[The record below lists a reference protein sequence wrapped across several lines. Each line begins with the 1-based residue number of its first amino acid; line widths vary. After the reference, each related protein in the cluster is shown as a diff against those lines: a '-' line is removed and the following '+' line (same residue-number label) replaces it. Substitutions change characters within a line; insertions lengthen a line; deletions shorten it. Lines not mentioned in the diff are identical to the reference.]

1 MPETKTSGDSRR
13 KVPRRVTDVDPKFK
27 PSHAPLLGDRL
38 PYPTRISDVRYVE
51 EDFDRD
57 SVVGSVERSEL
68 FSEPAEAGRELTS
81 GAEGASA
88 EVLNGGNGVDKVDVC
103 VLKDLIEAM
112 KMQSVQQMVAQRE
125 FEADRIKREDERLRR
140 LEEER
145 FARESDRLR
154 QIEEEK
160 YRRDAERDVK
170 RKKEV
175 RRSELLKGCMC
186 TKRVLVCAGFCSNLS
201 VLWVCVALMRTNG
214 FVISFLTCQINCML
228 DWLIV
233 GVVMTMVRQGKCC

>member
-1 MPETKTSGDSRR
+1 MWIQSSSPPMP
-13 KVPRRVTDVDPKFK
+13 
-27 PSHAPLLGDRL
+27 PSWG
-38 PYPTRISDVRYVE
+38 I
-51 EDFDRD
+51 
-57 SVVGSVERSEL
+57 G
-68 FSEPAEAGRELTS
+68 TS

-140 LEEER
+140 SEEER

-160 YRRDAERDVK
+160 YR
-170 RKKEV
+170 
-175 RRSELLKGCMC
+175 SGCMC
-186 TKRVLVCAGFCSNLS
+186 TKRVLVCAGFCLNLS
-201 VLWVCVALMRTNG
+201 VLWVCVTLMRTNG
-214 FVISFLTCQINCML
+214 FVIYFLTCQINCML